1 MRGLVI
7 ATLDVVAYLVL
18 IAATVVGALSGMTIA
33 SNPYVGAMERALA
46 PIFGTVAGFVVGV
59 LVAGGVLVLTEIA
72 RNSRRTVELLE
83 RLQER

>member
-18 IAATVVGALSGMTIA
+18 IAATVAGTLFGMTIA
-33 SNPYVGAMERALA
+33 SNPYVGAMERSLA
-46 PIFGTVAGFVVGV
+46 PILGTVAGFVGGV

-72 RNSRRTVELLE
+72 RNSRRTVELLQ